1 MNDTS
6 DNFHDGDDD
15 DFYDFVDDG
24 NENDTVVALYSTKV
38 QQKVVPIHLFFTV
51 NCDNDVDYDY
61 DGNENNDDD
70 DENDDVGTLRSPR
83 VEQNVH

>member
-1 MNDTS
+1 MS
-6 DNFHDGDDD
+6 PSQKAGKQIPCGGSLLHCPLFCAGRLWIGKH
-15 DFYDFVDDG
+15 
-24 NENDTVVALYSTKV
+24 LP
-38 QQKVVPIHLFFTV
+38 QQ
-51 NCDNDVDYDY
+51 DVDYDY

>member
-1 MNDTS
+1 MLPES
-6 DNFHDGDDD
+6 SAKGC
-15 DFYDFVDDG
+15 
-24 NENDTVVALYSTKV
+24 L
-38 QQKVVPIHLFFTV
+38 IHLFFTV
-51 NCDNDVDYDY
+51 NDVDYDD